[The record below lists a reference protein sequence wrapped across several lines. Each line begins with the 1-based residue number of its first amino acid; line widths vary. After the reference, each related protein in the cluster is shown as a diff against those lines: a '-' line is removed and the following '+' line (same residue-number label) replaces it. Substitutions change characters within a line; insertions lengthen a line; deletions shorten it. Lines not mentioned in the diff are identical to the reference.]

1 MTIEILRKPRVLELI
16 GMKGTWLDEAVKR
29 GDFPAPVRLGARAV
43 GWRRA
48 DVDTWMESL
57 EKKVALI

>member
-16 GMKGTWLDEAVKR
+16 GMKGTWLHEAVKR
-29 GDFPAPVRLGARAV
+29 GDFPAPVKLGARAV

-48 DVDTWMESL
+48 DVDAWLESRT
-57 EKKVALI
+57 A